1 MEVGS
6 SKATRRLK
14 YSTNYIALAC
24 IVLGILAV
32 VNFFFVRHFA
42 RIDLTKDKRYTL
54 TTSTKEVLGDL
65 DDIVTIK
72 FYFSKKIPS
81 YLVNLKRDVTDLL
94 DEYRAYAGGNITLKL
109 IDPDEN
115 PALQQELRFMGIPQ
129 VQLNIIEKD
138 QAQLTNVYFGMAIFY
153 ADKKEV
159 IPFISD
165 TRNLEY
171 DLTSAVVKVT
181 RTETK
186 TVGIFTGPE
195 HSLSEDYQ
203 AVKQLLEKQYTLQ
216 EVALSAKEGTLEN
229 IHTLMVAGPRELTD
243 EQLYAIDQFLMRGGK
258 IIFLVDTVDIKAGL
272 QAASYKPGTDAL
284 LQHYGVK
291 VEENLVLDRANA
303 NAAFRSGFMTFR
315 LPYPFWVKVMMEGFS
330 PDNPAVSNLE
340 ALVLPWT
347 SSLTALEEKA
357 PAITVTELAKSTP
370 LSWVRKGFYSLDPQQ
385 RFLTPDVTTD
395 SYPLV
400 LSLSGNFTSFFA
412 DKPIPALMEDT
423 TEGEPVPTR
432 ETIKESPET
441 QIIVVG
447 NSRFINNDMI
457 TQFQDNQVFLLN
469 ITDWLTLGE
478 QLIGIRSRGATDL
491 PIKETTEYTKTLIK
505 FLNMFAVPI
514 LLILFGL
521 VRFYL
526 RRRKKRKDALAW

>member
-1 MEVGS
+1 
-6 SKATRRLK
+6 
-14 YSTNYIALAC
+14 
-24 IVLGILAV
+24 
-32 VNFFFVRHFA
+32 
-42 RIDLTKDKRYTL
+42 
-54 TTSTKEVLGDL
+54 
-65 DDIVTIK
+65 
-72 FYFSKKIPS
+72 
-81 YLVNLKRDVTDLL
+81 
-94 DEYRAYAGGNITLKL
+94 
-109 IDPDEN
+109 
-115 PALQQELRFMGIPQ
+115 MGIPQ

-203 AVKQLLEKQYTLQ
+203 AVKQLLEGQYTLQ
-216 EVALSAKEGTLEN
+216 EVALSSKEGALEN
-229 IHTLMVAGPRELTD
+229 INTLMVAGPRELTE

-258 IIFLVDTVDIKAGL
+258 IIFLVDTVDIKEGL
-272 QAASYKPGTDAL
+272 QAASYKPGTDEL

-315 LPYPFWVKVMMEGFS
+315 LPYPFWVKVMQEGFS

-347 SSLTALEEKA
+347 SSLTVLDGKA

-370 LSWVRKGFYSLDPQQ
+370 LSWLRKGFYSLDPQQ
-385 RFLTPDVTTD
+385 RFLTPDDTTD

-400 LSLSGNFTSFFA
+400 LSLSGRFTSFFA
-412 DKPIPALMEDT
+412 DKPVPALSGRCCRGKT
-423 TEGEPVPTR
+423 G
-432 ETIKESPET
+432 SPP
-441 QIIVVG
+441 G
-447 NSRFINNDMI
+447 N
-457 TQFQDNQVFLLN
+457 NQRKPGN
-469 ITDWLTLGE
+469 TDHC
-478 QLIGIRSRGATDL
+478 
-491 PIKETTEYTKTLIK
+491 
-505 FLNMFAVPI
+505 
-514 LLILFGL
+514 
-521 VRFYL
+521 
-526 RRRKKRKDALAW
+526 RR